1 MIGRHRGFIA
11 HLKREVPDLFTI
23 HCVIHRQHLVAKHLS
38 DRLHSTLQAVIRAVN
53 KIKAHSLNDRIFR
66 QLCHENEEEFERL
79 LLHTEVRWLSK
90 GKCLQRFYDLYDSVI
105 DFFKFKLLDEKV
117 SSDLESR
124 RADVAYLSDIFK
136 KLNEVNIKLQ
146 GTNMCLIK
154 AKGIIMAFI
163 SKLDFYKNCLLRLD
177 LNQFPSLKAVQE
189 NQTDDS
195 CLSDTNLD
203 CYSSHLQALK
213 EDLLIRFKDL
223 KELKIPG
230 WVVNPFQADANNA
243 DPNLVEELIVL
254 QNDFEGEVLFQ
265 QIGYEAFWPKEQVK
279 YPHLWE
285 KIKLLL
291 LAFPSSYLVE
301 KGFSSVL
308 QLLTK
313 QRNRLQI
320 CKRGDLRLF
329 LSNIE
334 PDIIK
339 LANSHQAQ
347 GSHCK

>member
-11 HLKREVPDLFTI
+11 HLKREVPDVFTI
-23 HCVIHRQHLVAKHLS
+23 QCVIHRQHLVAKHLS

-53 KIKAHSLNDRIFR
+53 KIKAHSLNDHIFR

-90 GKCLQRFYDLYDSVI
+90 GKCLQRFYNLYDSVI

-154 AKGIIMAFI
+154 AMGIIMAFI
-163 SKLDFYKNCLLRLD
+163 CKLDFYKNCLLRLD
-177 LNQFPSLKAVQE
+177 LNQFPSLKALQE

-195 CLSDTNLD
+195 CLSDTDLD

-213 EDLLIRFKDL
+213 VDLLIRFKDL

-230 WVVNPFQADANNA
+230 WVVNLFQADANNA
-243 DPNLVEELIVL
+243 DPNLVEELIDL
-254 QNDFEGEVLFQ
+254 QNDFEDEVLSQ

-291 LAFPSSYLVE
+291 LAFPSSFLVE
-301 KGFSSVL
+301 KGCSSVL

-320 CKRGDLRLF
+320 CKRG
-329 LSNIE
+329 
-334 PDIIK
+334 
-339 LANSHQAQ
+339 
-347 GSHCK
+347 

>member
-1 MIGRHRGFIA
+1 M
-11 HLKREVPDLFTI
+11 
-23 HCVIHRQHLVAKHLS
+23 
-38 DRLHSTLQAVIRAVN
+38 
-53 KIKAHSLNDRIFR
+53 
-66 QLCHENEEEFERL
+66 
-79 LLHTEVRWLSK
+79 
-90 GKCLQRFYDLYDSVI
+90 
-105 DFFKFKLLDEKV
+105 

-243 DPNLVEELIVL
+243 DPNLVEELTVL
-254 QNDFEGEVLFQ
+254 QNDFEVEVLFQ

-279 YPHLWE
+279 YPQSSSLGKN
-285 KIKLLL
+285 KIITVIISFLIPGREGIQIG
-291 LAFPSSYLVE
+291 LATL
-301 KGFSSVL
+301 
-308 QLLTK
+308 
-313 QRNRLQI
+313 N
-320 CKRGDLRLF
+320 
-329 LSNIE
+329 
-334 PDIIK
+334 
-339 LANSHQAQ
+339 
-347 GSHCK
+347 